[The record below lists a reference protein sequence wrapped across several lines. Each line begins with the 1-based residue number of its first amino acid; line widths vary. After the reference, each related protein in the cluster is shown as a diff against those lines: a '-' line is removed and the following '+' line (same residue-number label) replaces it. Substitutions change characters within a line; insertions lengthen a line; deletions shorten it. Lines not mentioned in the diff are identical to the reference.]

1 MKKWFKK
8 IGQSF
13 LKKDEAKD
21 KEASPTPVEQVD
33 TTKKQEKT

>member
-13 LKKDEAKD
+13 LKKGEAKD
-21 KEASPTPVEQVD
+21 KEAIPAAVIKEEIKGLGSEC
-33 TTKKQEKT
+33 